1 MKKIFA
7 LSFALV
13 LTLSSAAQMYNQRLE
28 AHRDSINK
36 EFSDFE
42 ISILLSEDVET
53 FHGLDY
59 FMPNSDFRV
68 NAKFKRIKN
77 GKEFEMPTSTDRM
90 PVYKPYG
97 KLKFKIDGKKYKLTL
112 YQNVELTKREG
123 YEDYLFLPFNDMTN
137 GVESY
142 GGGRY
147 LDMKI
152 GDLDFPVIDFNYCY
166 NAYCAYNHKYSCPI
180 PPDENYLKVRI
191 EAGVKKYH

>member
-59 FMPNSDFRV
+59 FMP
-68 NAKFKRIKN
+68 KF
-77 GKEFEMPTSTDRM
+77 
-90 PVYKPYG
+90 
-97 KLKFKIDGKKYKLTL
+97 
-112 YQNVELTKREG
+112 
-123 YEDYLFLPFNDMTN
+123 
-137 GVESY
+137 
-142 GGGRY
+142 
-147 LDMKI
+147 
-152 GDLDFPVIDFNYCY
+152 
-166 NAYCAYNHKYSCPI
+166 
-180 PPDENYLKVRI
+180 
-191 EAGVKKYH
+191 

>member
-1 MKKIFA
+1 
-7 LSFALV
+7 
-13 LTLSSAAQMYNQRLE
+13 
-28 AHRDSINK
+28 
-36 EFSDFE
+36 
-42 ISILLSEDVET
+42 
-53 FHGLDY
+53 
-59 FMPNSDFRV
+59 
-68 NAKFKRIKN
+68 
-77 GKEFEMPTSTDRM
+77 M